1 MSQNKITKKEK
12 FSIEVVMDENLIPEN
27 LQWSSTQG
35 DGESE
40 NASAALI
47 YLWNAQKNET
57 FSLDLWTKKMS
68 IEEMNKMMF
77 QTIMTLANSY
87 EKATSEDQLANAMRD
102 FGEFFGEK
110 TKILPKSGKFEGDGK
125 G

>member
-27 LQWSSTQG
+27 LEWSSTQ
-35 DGESE
+35 GESE

-110 TKILPKSGKFEGDGK
+110 TKILPKSGKFDGDGK